1 MFDLTRT
8 FILCASTAL
17 LSVSCTSKDKPTSGT
32 PAPSDTLAPVVQLS
46 SPAQSDTA
54 DQHLDIWV
62 SATDSVGVTMVD
74 FYVDSTWVGTR
85 IVPPWTYRWNCA
97 CVAAESQH
105 RLYARAYDA
114 AGNVGL
120 SDTIAVFIASRP
132 ASTSLNWQGTA
143 ILYDTVIPK
152 KDYSLLFILVPWCG
166 WCNKLK
172 AETLID
178 STVIRVLG
186 ESFSISQIDADSD
199 SLVAYADTNVSC
211 KSMARSIY
219 RISGYPT
226 MIVLDSD
233 GTETGRIIGYY
244 DPSEFT
250 GILDSIRCRTSL

>member
-1 MFDLTRT
+1 MTRII
-8 FILCASTAL
+8 ILCAGATL
-17 LSVSCTSKDKPTSGT
+17 LAASCTSKDKPTSGT
-32 PAPSDTLAPVVQLS
+32 PAPSDTLAPVIQLS
-46 SPAQSDTA
+46 SPMQSDTA
-54 DQHLDIWV
+54 DQHVDI
-62 SATDSVGVTMVD
+62 SATASDSVGVTMVD
-74 FYVDSTWVGTR
+74 FYVDSTRVGTR
-85 IVPPWTYRWNCA
+85 IAPPWTYRWNCA
-97 CVAAESQH
+97 CAAAESHH

-114 AGNVGL
+114 AHNVGF
-120 SDTIAVFIASRP
+120 SDTITVFIASRP
-132 ASTSLNWQGTA
+132 SITTLNWTGTA

-186 ESFSISQIDADSD
+186 ESFNISQIDADSD

-219 RISGYPT
+219 KISGYPT
-226 MIVLDSD
+226 IIVLNSD
-233 GTETGRIIGYY
+233 GAETGRIIGYY

-250 GILDSIRCRTSL
+250 GILDSIRCRTGL